1 MKLGLFGINFGPCV
15 DPGCATRVARAA
27 EAAGFD
33 SLWTA
38 EHVVLPDPQT
48 PDSPIPA
55 QTPLLHPAVAL
66 AHVAAQTETI
76 KLGTGIV
83 IVPQR
88 NPVVLAKEFASV
100 DVVSGG
106 RLILGAGTGYLR
118 SEFDAL
124 GMSFDDR
131 GGRMNEAIE
140 VIRTLWTEEKPAYH
154 GDFFDF
160 GGIDAQPRPLQQPHP
175 PIVIGGL
182 SAPAL
187 RRAVRQGNGWYGF
200 ALDHAA
206 AAASIAGLREAAKA
220 VERPA
225 SLGPLELTVTPA
237 GALDA
242 DSVARYAELGVERLV
257 VIGAGG
263 SADELV
269 AFVEQNAETVL
280 RAG

>member
-15 DPGCATRVARAA
+15 DPACATRVARAA

-76 KLGTGIV
+76 KLATGIV

-160 GGIDAQPRPLQQPHP
+160 GGIDAQPRPLQRPHP

-225 SLGPLELTVTPA
+225 SLGGLELTITPA
-237 GALDA
+237 GALDE